1 MVIIIIL
8 RFFYHNVPYNHLC
21 FPSRGKQLYED
32 NIEKEIWYWRP
43 NWDFIYFGKNANNK
57 NRASNENN
65 ANNQYDEKMFESIS
79 VDFHVDLSLCRH
91 SILQYSATP
100 FNISN
105 QYWYISI
112 FNISNQYECSSK
124 FICPLAGL
132 PGRKGICWAKLGF
145 NLWLL
150 DRCLSFIWQSSL
162 SLSQRNIVTTFNFP
176 DEYCNHFL

>member
-1 MVIIIIL
+1 
-8 RFFYHNVPYNHLC
+8 
-21 FPSRGKQLYED
+21 
-32 NIEKEIWYWRP
+32 
-43 NWDFIYFGKNANNK
+43 
-57 NRASNENN
+57 
-65 ANNQYDEKMFESIS
+65 MFESIS

-150 DRCLSFIWQSSL
+150 DICLSFIRQSSL
-162 SLSQRNIVTTFNFP
+162 SLSISNIGTLLNEFYGSSCVNRRIHNLVSACSWRNFSLNKKTILL
-176 DEYCNHFL
+176 CNNLERV